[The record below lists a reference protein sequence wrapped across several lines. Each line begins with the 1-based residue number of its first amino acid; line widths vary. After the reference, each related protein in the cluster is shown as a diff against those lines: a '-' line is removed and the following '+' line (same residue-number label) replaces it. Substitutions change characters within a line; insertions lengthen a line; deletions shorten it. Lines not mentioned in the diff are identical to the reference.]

1 MPDARADRPF
11 VLIIA
16 PLVSIQESVSGTA
29 CQTLAATEPMPR
41 GVTVPQK
48 FRDGTLT
55 KVLFRILGS
64 LEVEHGGRL
73 LDLGRPKQRALLASL
88 LVSANHVVSADRLID
103 ELWGDDA
110 PHDAGQALQVQ
121 VSRLRKVLA
130 PAESQRLES
139 RPPGYVLHVGD
150 DELDSLRFEQLVV
163 QAKQASAAGRPAA
176 AAERLRAA
184 FRLWRGPALAD
195 FVYAEFAQPHIVRLE
210 ELRLVALEAQA
221 EAGLALGRH
230 NELVGW
236 LRTLVDEHPLQE
248 KLWRHYILAL
258 YRCGRQAD
266 ALRAFAELRDR
277 LGEELGIEPSPS
289 ISTLEEDVL
298 LQRASL
304 DWQPAEETRPE
315 DEVPTNLPS
324 PRSSLVGREQELT
337 ELQKLLADGRL
348 VTIVGPGGVG
358 KTRLAGEIAH
368 RRRSEYPDG
377 VWLAELAPLT
387 DPGLLAQTV
396 AAAMNVREQPG
407 QPIADTL
414 VSAVRHRELLLVLD
428 NCEHL
433 IEAAAELAD
442 VLLRS
447 GPQLTVL
454 ATSREPLRIEGE
466 SVWTAPSLPVPPHDD
481 HPPEALIEYDAVR
494 LFVERATAQRSFTL
508 SYENSSSVAQLC
520 RKLDGVPLA
529 IELAAAR
536 VRTLTPSEITRRL
549 DERFELLTTGS
560 RTALPR
566 HRTLRAA
573 VDWSYHQLGGT
584 ERRVFDRLS
593 VLPGS
598 FSLDAVEAV
607 CAGAGMPGAPLLD
620 ALAHLVD
627 QSLVIVQDH
636 EGTAR
641 YRLLETLREYG
652 KARLVEAG
660 DEYQVRAAH
669 LRWCIDL
676 AETATYD
683 HLRLSLEDDHFRQAL
698 RFAIEGGLGDDALR
712 LAVALSPMW
721 FRTSR
726 TQEGRGWLR
735 QGLRADADVRSA
747 VRADAVLAAAVLAN
761 YQGDL
766 LAGGAL
772 AEEAVGL
779 DESSGSGVA
788 TAEAAFLLGNMAVRQ
803 TDYARARSWYGKSL
817 DAWTRSGIDHG
828 RFYSRAWVLANLGW
842 VARYEGDGR
851 RAREYFEQ
859 ALGDRALLDDCL
871 ETIVLGR
878 LAVVAQTE
886 GRDEEA
892 RRLLA
897 RARRV
902 ASARGEMEISNFIEE
917 YMTLEMAWGNHER
930 ATEIAREALVRG
942 HAKREH
948 GTTARSLFTLAK
960 IAGAEGNGDRAA
972 RLFAAAG
979 RIRDEMGYGLPP
991 LDQADQERAMTR
1003 IRTELGAAASE
1014 AWDEGYLMPVDEAVS
1029 LALSAAQRTST

>member
-1 MPDARADRPF
+1 MPPRFR
-11 VLIIA
+11 V
-16 PLVSIQESVSGTA
+16 G
-29 CQTLAATEPMPR
+29 TLA
-41 GVTVPQK
+41 
-48 FRDGTLT
+48 

-88 LVSANHVVSADRLID
+88 LVSANQVLSADRLID
-103 ELWGDDA
+103 ELWGADV
-110 PHDAGQALQVQ
+110 PNDAGQALQVQ

-176 AAERLRAA
+176 AAERLMAA
-184 FRLWRGPALAD
+184 LGLWRGPALAD
-195 FVYAEFAQPHIVRLE
+195 FVYAEFAQPHIARLE

-221 EAGLALGRH
+221 EAGLAVGRH
-230 NELVGW
+230 DELVGW
-236 LRTLVDEHPLQE
+236 LRNLVDEQPLRE
-248 KLWRHYILAL
+248 NLWRHFIVAL

-277 LGEELGIEPSPS
+277 LGEELGIEPSPF
-289 ISTLEEDVL
+289 IATLEEDVL
-298 LQRASL
+298 LQRRSL
-304 DWQPAEETRPE
+304 DWQPTAETRPE

-324 PRSSLVGREQELT
+324 PRSSLVGREQELI
-337 ELQKLLADGRL
+337 ELQKMLADRRL

-358 KTRLAGEIAH
+358 KTRLAIEIAH

-377 VWLAELAPLT
+377 VWLAELAPLR

-396 AAAMNVREQPG
+396 AAAMKVREQPG

-414 VSAVRHRELLLVLD
+414 LSAVRHRHLLLVLD

-433 IEAAAELAD
+433 IEAGAELAD
-442 VLLRS
+442 VLLES
-447 GPQLTVL
+447 APKLTVL
-454 ATSREPLRIEGE
+454 ATSRAPLRIEGE
-466 SVWTAPSLPVPPHDD
+466 SVWTAPSLAVPPHDD
-481 HPPEALIEYDAVR
+481 HPPEALIEFDAVR
-494 LFVERATAQRSFTL
+494 LFVERATAQVSFAL
-508 SYENSSSVAQLC
+508 SYENTSSVAELC
-520 RKLDGVPLA
+520 RRLDGVPLA

-549 DERFELLTTGS
+549 DERFELLTSGS

-573 VDWSYHQLGGT
+573 VDWSYEQLGEA
-584 ERRVFDRLS
+584 ERRVFNRLS
-593 VLPGS
+593 VLSGS

-607 CAGAGMPGAPLLD
+607 WADDDGMPDASLLE
-620 ALAHLVD
+620 ALACLVD
-627 QSLVIVQDH
+627 QSLVIVEDH
-636 EGTAR
+636 EGITR

-669 LRWCIDL
+669 LTWCIDV
-676 AETATYD
+676 AEAATYD
-683 HLRLSLEDDHFRQAL
+683 HLRLALEHDQFRQAL
-698 RFAIEGGLGDDALR
+698 RFGIEEERNNDALR

-726 TQEGRGWLR
+726 TEEGRGWLR
-735 QGLRADADVRSA
+735 QALRPAENVASA
-747 VRADAVLAAAVLAN
+747 VRADAVLAAAFLASH
-761 YQGDL
+761 QGDL
-766 LAGGAL
+766 LATAAL

-779 DESSGSGVA
+779 DESSGSGVV
-788 TAEAAFLLGNMAVRQ
+788 TAEAAFLLGNMALRQ
-803 TDYARARSWYGKSL
+803 TNYERSRSWYARSL
-817 DAWTRSGIDHG
+817 DAWARSGVDHG

-842 VARYEGDGR
+842 VARYEGDSRG
-851 RAREYFEQ
+851 ARGYFER
-859 ALGDRALLDDCL
+859 ALGERAGFDDRL
-871 ETIVLGR
+871 EAIVLGR

-886 GRDEEA
+886 GRNEEA

-902 ASARGEMEISNFIEE
+902 ASGRGEMEISNFIEE
-917 YMTLEMAWGNHER
+917 YMTLEMAWGNHDR
-930 ATEIAREALVRG
+930 ASEIAREALVRG

-948 GTTARSLFTLAK
+948 GTMARSLFALAK
-960 IAGAEGNGDRAA
+960 MASAEGNGDRAA
-972 RLFAAAG
+972 RLFGAAG
-979 RIRDEMGYGLPP
+979 RIREEMGYGLPP
-991 LDQADQERAMTR
+991 LDRADQERAMSR
-1003 IRTELGAAASE
+1003 IRAELGDAASD
-1014 AWDEGYLMPVDEAVS
+1014 AWDEGYLMPVDAAVS
-1029 LALSAAQRTST
+1029 LALSAAKGTNA